1 MGSSLAVR
9 LAPERIASSTEAN
22 IFQNTAPGLENTNHS
37 NHTYSLRSVLSGT
50 HHEEIS
56 ASWQNDCEG
65 NVACLQPDAWS
76 LSCGIHTMGWGSCVY
91 SDLHSHAGKS
101 CDMFTPTQHTQTGK
115 SMRKQNRNR
124 CRYYYHYYED
134 YNTDSTNLEWRYLRV
149 V

>member
-9 LAPERIASSTEAN
+9 LAPESIASSTEAN

-50 HHEEIS
+50 HHEEIG

-76 LSCGIHTMGWGSCVY
+76 LSCEIHTMDEEAACI
-91 SDLHSHAGKS
+91 LT
-101 CDMFTPTQHTQTGK
+101 FTPMLGK
-115 SMRKQNRNR
+115 VVTCSHLHNTHKQVNQWRNKLK
-124 CRYYYHYYED
+124 YFKTEIHAD
-134 YNTDSTNLEWRYLRV
+134 IITIIMKTTTSTPQI
-149 V
+149 